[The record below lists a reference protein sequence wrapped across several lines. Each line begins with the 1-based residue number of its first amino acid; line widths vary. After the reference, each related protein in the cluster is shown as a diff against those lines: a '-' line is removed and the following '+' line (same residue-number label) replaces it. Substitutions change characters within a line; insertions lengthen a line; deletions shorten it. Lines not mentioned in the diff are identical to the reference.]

1 MFEFILF
8 YFQHRTIYWVFM
20 SWSRNHADSPKI
32 IYIFPKNIFI
42 HYEMMSVNTKLNFII
57 YAKIDYKLPWS
68 VPCSLFYF
76 TSNGISLYSHLLIFS
91 NHNIKLNWV
100 LNFNED
106 RRHRNDGSSCPD
118 LSPQRGKR
126 RQTARGHLLSRRGL
140 VLGPLGWE
148 SLSTSHQFCFYL
160 MQHQNFYISS

>member
-1 MFEFILF
+1 MQKLIINYRDPYPVIYFI
-8 YFQHRTIYWVFM
+8 
-20 SWSRNHADSPKI
+20 SHA
-32 IYIFPKNIFI
+32 
-42 HYEMMSVNTKLNFII
+42 
-57 YAKIDYKLPWS
+57 
-68 VPCSLFYF
+68 
-76 TSNGISLYSHLLIFS
+76 SNGISLYSHLLIFS

-118 LSPQRGKR
+118 LSSQRGKR

-148 SLSTSHQFCFYL
+148 SLSISHQFCFL
-160 MQHQNFYISS
+160 LNATSEFLLKLILCQPPWSFSRIMQGFLSRKSTKLCVLFEEIRHPTKTCHYK